1 MCLLLLEV
9 TLTLPEFLSGGKWSA
24 VPFDKLGNWYRI
36 PTPPGSEGVL
46 FAEDPPLLPPLATP
60 LMFAKSDLVR
70 ESGMVLLLLID
81 RGGVSFRLNFLALL
95 TRLLPERLRPL
106 RSG

>member
-1 MCLLLLEV
+1 M
-9 TLTLPEFLSGGKWSA
+9 
-24 VPFDKLGNWYRI
+24 

-46 FAEDPPLLPPLATP
+46 ADEPPLLPPLATP
-60 LMFAKSDLVR
+60 LILANKDLVR
-70 ESGMVLLLLID
+70 ERGIVLTTDL
-81 RGGVSFRLNFLALL
+81 GGVSLRLNFLALL